1 MTLGEM
7 LERSAERFPEKTAI
21 VYKEQEVS
29 YQELNARVNK
39 LGRAL
44 NALGVG
50 KNDKVG
56 IIMPNCPE
64 FIIAVFAA
72 LKAGGVFVGLNALL
86 SGRELTYVIDHSDAK
101 VIIAAPPYDE
111 LLVML
116 KPQLPSVQHILT
128 LDEDPDEES
137 LISIPALVESY
148 DDSNL
153 KPSVTLDD
161 IAALYYTS
169 GTTGL
174 PKGAML
180 THVNILS
187 STVAIGKVV
196 RVSRNDVPL
205 NCLPLFH
212 TLAMTACIMVPIFGG
227 MTNVLLDNFLPHPV
241 LQGFN
246 DWKVTIFV
254 AVPTMFAVLANMPN
268 LAKYDVSNLR
278 LGYCGGAPLTDAV
291 AENFESKFPATIHE
305 GYGLSECA
313 PLVTANPVG
322 KRKIG
327 SIGTPVDR
335 VSVKIVDPNRTEL
348 PRNTV
353 GEICVSGPNVMK
365 GYYKDDEAT
374 SAVIFGKEGCVVT
387 AEALDK
393 LKRDG
398 IPDTI
403 LAALTRVKD
412 REFNL
417 ELEFLAILNKLLG
430 KEDASKYRD
439 PILHHTRRRWFL
451 TGDMAYMD
459 DDGYVYIADRKK
471 DMIIVGGE
479 NVYPKEVENVLTQHP
494 TVKDAGVV
502 GIEDPIRGEVPKA
515 YIAVKLGASIDEKDI
530 LAYCRK
536 HLAPY
541 KIPREIEVIDE
552 IPKNIT
558 GKILKKT
565 LRRMAAGL
573 PPEEDDDDDDFDD
586 DDFDDDDDD
595 IEDINDAVAVDDVEV
610 DDVEEIEEPV
620 MEEPPMPAGGVSLE
634 EQMRQM
640 EGGGTPP
647 AGGLNLEEQMRQM
660 EGGGGSGPSLE
671 AQMRQME
678 GGGTSA
684 PAPQAPPSGGAEGGF
699 EDHLRNLVMEVP
711 GGIAGSIADIDGI
724 GIAAFSTDP
733 DFQTQIADAEIASI
747 LNAFKKASKSLDAG
761 SPQEAFIVTDRFG
774 IALRS
779 VRNQY
784 VISVVVEAN
793 ELNWGLTRVQ
803 INKIVPLI
811 EQELF

>member
-7 LERSAERFPEKTAI
+7 LERSADRFPEKIAI
-21 VYKEQEVS
+21 VYKDQRVT
-29 YQELNARVNK
+29 YTELNARVNK

-64 FIIAVFAA
+64 FIIGVFAA
-72 LKAGGVFVGLNALL
+72 LKAGAVFVGLNALL
-86 SGRELTYVIDHSDAK
+86 SGRELTYVINHSDAK

-111 LLVML
+111 LLAML
-116 KPQLPSVQHILT
+116 KPQLPQVEHILT
-128 LDEDPDEES
+128 LEEDPDDDS
-137 LISIPALVESY
+137 LIPISSLVDSY

-161 IAALYYTS
+161 IAAFYYTS

-196 RVSRNDVPL
+196 KVSRNDVPL

-212 TLAMTACIMVPIFGG
+212 TMAMTACIMVPIFGG

-268 LAKYDVSNLR
+268 LKKFDVSSFR

-291 AENFESKFPATIHE
+291 AEKFESKFPAIIHE

-322 KRKIG
+322 QRKIG
-327 SIGTPVDR
+327 SIGKAVDR
-335 VSVKIVDPNRTEL
+335 VSVKIVDKDRNEL
-348 PRNTV
+348 PLHSV

-374 SAVIFGKEGCVVT
+374 AEVIFGKEGCEVT
-387 AEALDK
+387 PTALERLGAEGLPQKVLDV
-393 LKRDG
+393 LE
-398 IPDTI
+398 
-403 LAALTRVKD
+403 RVKG
-412 REFNL
+412 REFNM
-417 ELEFLAILNKLLG
+417 ELEFLAFLNKVLG
-430 KEDASKYRD
+430 KENASRYRD
-439 PILHHTRRRWFL
+439 VILQHTRRRWFL

-459 DDGYVYIADRKK
+459 EEGYVYIADRKK
-471 DMIIVGGE
+471 DMLIVGGE

-494 TVKDAGVV
+494 SVEDAGVI
-502 GIEDPIRGEVPKA
+502 GIEDSIRGEVPKA
-515 YIAVKLGASIDEKDI
+515 YIVVKLGASIDEKDI
-530 LAYCRK
+530 LAFCRK

-541 KIPREIEVIDE
+541 KVPREIEVIDE

-558 GKILKKT
+558 GKILKRA
-565 LRRMAAGL
+565 LRRIAVGL
-573 PPEEDDDDDDFDD
+573 SAEEDDDDDDD
-586 DDFDDDDDD
+586 DDFNDDNSG
-595 IEDINDAVAVDDVEV
+595 IVEFD
-610 DDVEEIEEPV
+610 DDVEEVEDAIEEEPAMGDMGGLSLEEQMRQMEGGGMPPV
-620 MEEPPMPAGGVSLE
+620 GGLSLE

-640 EGGGTPP
+640 EGGGTTPP
-647 AGGLNLEEQMRQM
+647 PTQAQAPRPAFAGG
-660 EGGGGSGPSLE
+660 GV
-671 AQMRQME
+671 
-678 GGGTSA
+678 
-684 PAPQAPPSGGAEGGF
+684 GF
-699 EDHLRNLVMEVP
+699 EEHLRDLVMEIP
-711 GGIAGSIADIDGI
+711 GGIAGSIADIDGM
-724 GIAAFSTDP
+724 GIASFTTDP
-733 DFQTQIADAEIASI
+733 DFQMQVADAEIASI
-747 LNAFKKASKSLDAG
+747 LNAFRKAAKSLQAG
-761 SPQEAFIVTDRFG
+761 SPQEAFLVTERFG
-774 IALRS
+774 VVLRT
-779 VRNQY
+779 VQNQY
-784 VISVVVEAN
+784 MISIIVEAK

>member
-7 LERSAERFPEKTAI
+7 LERSAERFPNKIAI
-21 VYKEQEVS
+21 VYKDQQVT
-29 YQELNARVNK
+29 YTELNARVNK

-44 NALGVG
+44 NALGIG

-72 LKAGGVFVGLNALL
+72 LKAGGVFIGLNALL
-86 SGRELTYVIDHSDAK
+86 SGRELTYVINHSDAK

-111 LLVML
+111 LIAML
-116 KPQLPSVQHILT
+116 KPQLPQVEHILT
-128 LDEDPDEES
+128 LEEDPDDDS
-137 LISIPALVESY
+137 LISIPSLVESY

-161 IAALYYTS
+161 IAAFYYTS

-268 LAKYDVSNLR
+268 LAKYDVSSLR

-291 AENFESKFPATIHE
+291 AENFESKFPAIIHE

-327 SIGTPVDR
+327 SIGTAVDR
-335 VSVKIVDPNRTEL
+335 VSVKIVDKNRIEL
-348 PRNTV
+348 PPNAV
-353 GEICVSGPNVMK
+353 GEICVSGPNVMR
-365 GYYKDDEAT
+365 GYYKDEEAT
-374 SAVIFGKEGCVVT
+374 TAVIFGKEGCEVT
-387 AEALDK
+387 AEALGK
-393 LKRDG
+393 LKAAG
-398 IPDTI
+398 VPDKI
-403 LAALTRVKD
+403 LGVLKRVKD
-412 REFNL
+412 REFNM
-417 ELEFLAILNKLLG
+417 ELEFLALLNKALG
-430 KEDASKYRD
+430 KDDAAKYRD
-439 PILHHTRRRWFL
+439 VILHHTRRRWFL

-459 DDGYVYIADRKK
+459 EEGYAYIADRKK
-471 DMIIVGGE
+471 DMLIVGGE

-494 TVKDAGVV
+494 SVEDAGVI

-515 YIAVKLGASIDEKDI
+515 YITVKLGASIDEKDI
-530 LAYCRK
+530 LAFCRK

-541 KIPREIEVIDE
+541 KVPREIEVIDE
-552 IPKNIT
+552 IPKNVT
-558 GKILKKT
+558 GKILKRT
-565 LRRMAAGL
+565 LRRLAAGL
-573 PPEEDDDDDDFDD
+573 PAEEDDEDDDFGEDE
-586 DDFDDDDDD
+586 
-595 IEDINDAVAVDDVEV
+595 IEEFEDEIE
-610 DDVEEIEEPV
+610 DVEEVIEEEP
-620 MEEPPMPAGGVSLE
+620 MEAPTAGGMSLE

-640 EGGGTPP
+640 ESGGGMAPP
-647 AGGLNLEEQMRQM
+647 AGGLSLEEQMRQM
-660 EGGGGSGPSLE
+660 ESGGGMVS
-671 AQMRQME
+671 
-678 GGGTSA
+678 
-684 PAPQAPPSGGAEGGF
+684 PAPKAPRPTPSDGGVGF
-699 EDHLRNLVMEVP
+699 EEHLRNLVMEVP

-724 GIAAFSTDP
+724 GIASFTTDP
-733 DFQTQIADAEIASI
+733 DFPMQIADAEIASI
-747 LNAFKKASKSLDAG
+747 LNAFRKAANSLQSG
-761 SPQEAFIVTDRFG
+761 SPQEAFLVSDRYG
-774 IALRS
+774 LALKS
-779 VRNQY
+779 VKNQY
-784 VISVVVEAN
+784 MISLIVEAN